1 MPNAEY
7 VGPIG
12 VFVHDFKNAEKL
24 QAAARGYQGRC
35 EVKRMHKSCLVIIAA
50 LRGKRA
56 RRAYRKKV
64 RAAEIIQ
71 KSVRRK
77 QAALE
82 ESRSRVKELFRVEAA
97 RTIKRFIDAVDD
109 EDLEALGKVVTTT
122 STLIVELQ
130 GAGVT
135 VSNTYKGVRSF
146 ISKKQEASKKGLR
159 HVSLDVMPLRLV
171 AESFTFPRSGT
182 KPALVAEATY
192 VRDVQGGRLQARLEY
207 VVRTANTEDR
217 EKGRKAWVLLS
228 MGIPPQCYVVT
239 HRIMHQRA
247 DSFLGLTAPNPDV
260 TCETT
265 AKMVGSAPPPP
276 PPQQQ
281 QEAEPQPQP
290 QLQLQQRSVSLPV
303 LSVPA
308 KIMVY
313 SHGAADQV
321 KRQAARGSIF
331 SDPVRIEAAVL
342 DLTRWSD
349 ERSPAGT
356 RLQRPGSRSRSTS
369 RLLAQASS
377 SGQQGSSLEPWPP
390 ECTRSRSRDIRVLP
404 PLPRLPDLPLWLQP
418 PESRAIARDRRA
430 LSRHLSRQSVGR
442 SGISWS
448 HHSAVFRLKYN
459 GNLRTGTGIRLAPTV
474 KLKVPLCGHPGQA
487 TASALPLMS
496 TLPSKFE
503 AEPGE
508 EAALSNTII

>member
-12 VFVHDFKNAEKL
+12 VFAHDFKNAEKL

-228 MGIPPQCYVVT
+228 MGIPPQCHVVT

-265 AKMVGSAPPPP
+265 AKM
-276 PPQQQ
+276 
-281 QEAEPQPQP
+281 
-290 QLQLQQRSVSLPV
+290 
-303 LSVPA
+303 
-308 KIMVY
+308 
-313 SHGAADQV
+313 
-321 KRQAARGSIF
+321 
-331 SDPVRIEAAVL
+331 
-342 DLTRWSD
+342 
-349 ERSPAGT
+349 
-356 RLQRPGSRSRSTS
+356 
-369 RLLAQASS
+369 
-377 SGQQGSSLEPWPP
+377 
-390 ECTRSRSRDIRVLP
+390 
-404 PLPRLPDLPLWLQP
+404 P

>member
-12 VFVHDFKNAEKL
+12 VFAHDFKNAEKL

-135 VSNTYKGVRSF
+135 VSNTYKCVRSF

-182 KPALVAEATY
+182 KPALVAEAT
-192 VRDVQGGRLQARLEY
+192 
-207 VVRTANTEDR
+207 
-217 EKGRKAWVLLS
+217 
-228 MGIPPQCYVVT
+228 
-239 HRIMHQRA
+239 
-247 DSFLGLTAPNPDV
+247 
-260 TCETT
+260 
-265 AKMVGSAPPPP
+265 
-276 PPQQQ
+276 
-281 QEAEPQPQP
+281 
-290 QLQLQQRSVSLPV
+290 
-303 LSVPA
+303 
-308 KIMVY
+308 
-313 SHGAADQV
+313 
-321 KRQAARGSIF
+321 
-331 SDPVRIEAAVL
+331 
-342 DLTRWSD
+342 
-349 ERSPAGT
+349 
-356 RLQRPGSRSRSTS
+356 
-369 RLLAQASS
+369 
-377 SGQQGSSLEPWPP
+377 
-390 ECTRSRSRDIRVLP
+390 
-404 PLPRLPDLPLWLQP
+404 
-418 PESRAIARDRRA
+418 
-430 LSRHLSRQSVGR
+430 
-442 SGISWS
+442 
-448 HHSAVFRLKYN
+448 
-459 GNLRTGTGIRLAPTV
+459 
-474 KLKVPLCGHPGQA
+474 
-487 TASALPLMS
+487 
-496 TLPSKFE
+496 
-503 AEPGE
+503 
-508 EAALSNTII
+508 

>member
-12 VFVHDFKNAEKL
+12 VFAHDFKNAEKL

-228 MGIPPQCYVVT
+228 MGIPPQCY
-239 HRIMHQRA
+239 
-247 DSFLGLTAPNPDV
+247 
-260 TCETT
+260 
-265 AKMVGSAPPPP
+265 
-276 PPQQQ
+276 
-281 QEAEPQPQP
+281 
-290 QLQLQQRSVSLPV
+290 
-303 LSVPA
+303 
-308 KIMVY
+308 
-313 SHGAADQV
+313 
-321 KRQAARGSIF
+321 
-331 SDPVRIEAAVL
+331 
-342 DLTRWSD
+342 
-349 ERSPAGT
+349 
-356 RLQRPGSRSRSTS
+356 
-369 RLLAQASS
+369 
-377 SGQQGSSLEPWPP
+377 
-390 ECTRSRSRDIRVLP
+390 
-404 PLPRLPDLPLWLQP
+404 P

-487 TASALPLMS
+487 TASTLPLMS

-503 AEPGE
+503 AEPGPGE
-508 EAALSNTII
+508 EAALLTNLSPLSNTIL